1 MLLLAGQQNCEG
13 EALFPIDE
21 MYVHRRNAGDL
32 SNLLPFACLRHC
44 NVYMANTKVY
54 KTSAGPPSPPSSSIA
69 CLVLLLLMMM
79 LIVGRSVGRMRTS
92 YSPLASSPLLHKYM
106 LHFVTNRI
114 LFLSPSCHVRVPYFY
129 IFFN

>member
-1 MLLLAGQQNCEG
+1 
-13 EALFPIDE
+13 
-21 MYVHRRNAGDL
+21 
-32 SNLLPFACLRHC
+32 
-44 NVYMANTKVY
+44 MANTKVY

-114 LFLSPSCHVRVPYFY
+114 LFLSPSCHVRVPRKA
-129 IFFN
+129 FFKIIIHHKHLQHNATSS